1 MMSAEQ
7 RGRGPINRACLI
19 QPQPS
24 RLPSSLCLRE
34 DTTAVTQTAVY
45 PLLLAAAR
53 GIIHMLLCQESGK
66 ERQKKERER
75 KKKKGEKRERCCLET
90 NEKKDTH
97 KTICVCKFT
106 VQPNINVL
114 LSVCF
119 HHPLFSKQWRWK
131 RFCATCRWLGGDAF
145 QERVHMFLIIL
156 WLSQPTAAGETL
168 EDWVCKSLRNM
179 QKEKAKSSKFDI
191 AHKWN
196 QDIVPLFF

>member
-24 RLPSSLCLRE
+24 LLPSSLCLRE

-66 ERQKKERER
+66 KRQKKRER
-75 KKKKGEKRERCCLET
+75 KKKKGKREKDVAWREMR
-90 NEKKDTH
+90 KKTSI
-97 KTICVCKFT
+97 K
-106 VQPNINVL
+106 Q
-114 LSVCF
+114 SVCASSLYNQLLMSCF
-119 HHPLFSKQWRWK
+119 LFVSITHCSLKWRWK
-131 RFCATCRWLGGDAF
+131 RCGATCRWLGGDAF

-168 EDWVCKSLRNM
+168 EDGVCKSLRNM

-196 QDIVPLFF
+196 QNIVPLFF